1 MVLLVWQKADNA
13 GDSTE
18 FVVFMLGMIRD
29 ALKELHENQ
38 NKTDG
43 LNVAVNVVTN
53 EDKLLSMLRQ
63 DGRLTSKVLASSLGL
78 TQRQVQRILANLKE
92 EKRIIRHGANKNGYW
107 EVTDC

>member
-1 MVLLVWQKADNA
+1 
-13 GDSTE
+13 
-18 FVVFMLGMIRD
+18 MIRD

-43 LNVAVNVVTN
+43 LNVALNVVTN
-53 EDKLLSMLRQ
+53 EDKLLSMLRR
-63 DGRLTSKVLASSLGL
+63 DGRLTSRVLASSLGL

>member
-18 FVVFMLGMIRD
+18 FVAFMLGMIRD

-43 LNVAVNVVTN
+43 LNVVTN

-63 DGRLTSKVLASSLGL
+63 DGRLTSRVLASSLGL
-78 TQRQVQRILANLKE
+78 TQWQVQRILANLKE

>member
-1 MVLLVWQKADNA
+1 
-13 GDSTE
+13 
-18 FVVFMLGMIRD
+18 MIRD
-29 ALKELHENQ
+29 VLKELHENQ

-43 LNVAVNVVTN
+43 LNVALNVVTN

-63 DGRLTSKVLASSLGL
+63 DGRLTSRVLAPSLGL

>member
-18 FVVFMLGMIRD
+18 FVAFMLGMIRD

-43 LNVAVNVVTN
+43 LNVVTN
-53 EDKLLSMLRQ
+53 EDKVLSMLRQ

-78 TQRQVQRILANLKE
+78 TQRQVS
-92 EKRIIRHGANKNGYW
+92 GYW
-107 EVTDC
+107 RI

>member
-1 MVLLVWQKADNA
+1 
-13 GDSTE
+13 
-18 FVVFMLGMIRD
+18 MLGMIRD

-43 LNVAVNVVTN
+43 LNVALNVVTN

-63 DGRLTSKVLASSLGL
+63 DGRLTSRVLASSLGL
-78 TQRQVQRILANLKE
+78 TQRQVQQILANLKE